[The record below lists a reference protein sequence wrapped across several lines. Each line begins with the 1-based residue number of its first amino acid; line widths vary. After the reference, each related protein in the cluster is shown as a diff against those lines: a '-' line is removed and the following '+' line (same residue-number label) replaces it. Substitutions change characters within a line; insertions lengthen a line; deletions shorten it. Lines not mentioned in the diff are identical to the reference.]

1 MKLLSSSGSRYELM
15 LERGSVVDY
24 KITKDFTIKNPL
36 VVEADN
42 NLTEE
47 VASEISKKLS
57 KKSKDTVKVEV
68 TNGEEK

>member
-57 KKSKDTVKVEV
+57 KKSKDTVKVEA
-68 TNGEEK
+68 TDGEEK